1 MNKWMEKKQEGKG
14 EGPWGEAEH
23 DWEALP
29 VCGISGLALA
39 TFSAVTAIV

>member
-1 MNKWMEKKQEGKG
+1 MEKKQEGKG

-39 TFSAVTAIV
+39 TTSAVTAIG